1 MAYNGEKIQQIFK
14 GKQQNQKKYYDR
26 GSKLLTPL
34 RDGDAVR
41 MRRGNTWEP
50 AKLVGESTSG
60 EPRSFVVTANN
71 QEYRRNRRDILKT
84 LEESPTKGT
93 IDIEHMEES
102 TSKEVTSDHIQEE
115 TPETLVNSPVAVSR
129 VSGRIIRKPVRYSD
143 GLF

>member
-1 MAYNGEKIQQIFK
+1 
-14 GKQQNQKKYYDR
+14 
-26 GSKLLTPL
+26 
-34 RDGDAVR
+34 
-41 MRRGNTWEP
+41 MRWGNTWEP

-84 LEESPTKGT
+84 SEESPTKGT

-102 TSKEVTSDHIQEE
+102 TIKEVTSDHMQEE

-129 VSGRIIRKPVRYSD
+129 VSGRIIRKPVRYRD

>member
-1 MAYNGEKIQQIFK
+1 M
-14 GKQQNQKKYYDR
+14 R
-26 GSKLLTPL
+26 L
-34 RDGDAVR
+34 RW
-41 MRRGNTWEP
+41 GNTWEP

-60 EPRSFVVTANN
+60 EPRSFVVTGNN

-84 LEESPTKGT
+84 SEESPTKGT

-102 TSKEVTSDHIQEE
+102 TSKEVTSSDQMQEE

-129 VSGRIIRKPVRYSD
+129 VSGRIIRKPVRYRD